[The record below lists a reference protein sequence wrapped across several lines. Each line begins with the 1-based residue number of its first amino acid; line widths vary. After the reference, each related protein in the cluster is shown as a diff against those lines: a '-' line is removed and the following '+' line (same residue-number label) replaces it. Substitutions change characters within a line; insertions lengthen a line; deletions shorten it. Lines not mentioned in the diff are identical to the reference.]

1 MKFKK
6 KTREEEFNL
15 LKETVEER
23 KIYLRGEGSK
33 TLTLPLEYCKALGM
47 KLNEKVFIQIIEKG
61 KTKGMFIYKMGLKEN
76 SKTKRWKW

>member
-6 KTREEEFNL
+6 KTKKEEFDL

-23 KIYLRGEGSK
+23 KVYLRGESSK
-33 TLTLPLEYCKALGM
+33 TLTLPSEYCKALGI

-61 KTKGMFIYKMGLKEN
+61 KIKGMFIYK
-76 SKTKRWKW
+76 